1 MVAKKTARPK
11 TFTRKKP
18 ATSPAKQI
26 KKQLAKQEEMLE
38 EIKTLIEHE
47 PKPMETISVEK
58 TSTST
63 IKEEIKP
70 VVEEPQEKKVAESDS
85 VLYKEDTTSASN
97 AADANIAETKETE
110 ESREELDSEDDSG
123 KKEDS
128 AEQNTKGEKAEESK
142 ENEGSGTS
150 KKRFWINL
158 IIIFIGTVIIVTFF
172 LFLRQQKIDEMN
184 KQEQANIPKPT
195 KAVKATPTP
204 EEVDLA
210 AYTIDVQN
218 GSGIAG
224 AAAKA
229 KTLLVGEDFNV
240 ASTGNADNSDYAK
253 TIIKAKD
260 SVPSAYIDALK
271 EALSSSY
278 ELDTV
283 ETLGDSETT
292 DVVVIIGSQTP
303 EQ

>member
-1 MVAKKTARPK
+1 MVAKKTVRPK

-70 VVEEPQEKKVAESDS
+70 VVEASQEKKVDSAEQKVDEVETVEEVTEVDS
-85 VLYKEDTTSASN
+85 SEKNIEKE
-97 AADANIAETKETE
+97 KE
-110 ESREELDSEDDSG
+110 ES
-123 KKEDS
+123 KEDS

-184 KQEQANIPKPT
+184 KQEQANTPKPT

-210 AYTIDVQN
+210 AYTIDIQN
-218 GSGIAG
+218 GSGVAG

>member
-26 KKQLAKQEEMLE
+26 KKQLTKQEEMLE

-47 PKPMETISVEK
+47 PKSKPSEIVSVESK
-58 TSTST
+58 TIST

-85 VLYKEDTTSASN
+85 VSEKEEATSTSN
-97 AADANIAETKETE
+97 VADANVAKANKETE
-110 ESREELDSEDDSG
+110 PEDVTES
-123 KKEDS
+123 KE
-128 AEQNTKGEKAEESK
+128 KEESK

-158 IIIFIGTVIIVTFF
+158 VIIFIGTVIIVTFF

-184 KQEQANIPKPT
+184 KQEQVNIPKPT
-195 KAVKATPTP
+195 KAVTPTP
-204 EEVDLA
+204 KE
-210 AYTIDVQN
+210 IDVSTYSIDILN
-218 GSGIAG
+218 GSGVAG

-229 KTLLVGEDFNV
+229 KTLLTDKSYNV
-240 ASTGNADNSDYAK
+240 TSTGNADTSNYAK
-253 TIIKAKD
+253 TIIKVKK
-260 SVPSAYIDALK
+260 SVPSAYTEALK
-271 EALSSSY
+271 NLLLPTYA
-278 ELDTV
+278 LDTV
-283 ETLGDSETT
+283 ATLADTETT
-292 DVVVIIGSQTP
+292 DVVIIIGSQTP
-303 EQ
+303 Q

>member
-18 ATSPAKQI
+18 TMSPAKQI
-26 KKQLAKQEEMLE
+26 KKQLVKQEEMLE

-47 PKPMETISVEK
+47 PRPVETVERTSISTTKETKPMSEELQVEK
-58 TSTST
+58 
-63 IKEEIKP
+63 
-70 VVEEPQEKKVAESDS
+70 VVKVEKVDSAKQKVAESDPVS
-85 VLYKEDTTSASN
+85 EKEEATTSSGQAV
-97 AADANIAETKETE
+97 AETTREVETE
-110 ESREELDSEDDSG
+110 EAIEPE
-123 KKEDS
+123 KIEDS
-128 AEQNTKGEKAEESK
+128 KD
-142 ENEGSGTS
+142 NEGSGTS

-158 IIIFIGTVIIVTFF
+158 VIIFVGTVIIVTFF

-184 KQEQANIPKPT
+184 KQEQANTPKPT

-210 AYTIDVQN
+210 AYSIDVQN

-229 KTLLVGEDFNV
+229 KTLLVGKDFNV
-240 ASTGNADNSDYAK
+240 ASTGNADSSDYAK

-260 SVPSAYIDALK
+260 AVPSAYIDALK
-271 EALSSSY
+271 ETLSSSY
-278 ELDTV
+278 DLDTV
-283 ETLGDSETT
+283 ETLDDTETA
-292 DVVVIIGSQTP
+292 DVVIIIGSQIP
-303 EQ
+303 Q